1 MKITAMLCG
10 VTLSFAL
17 LAGSVSD
24 TFAADNLMAIE
35 ETTIMPVA
43 KGTYDALY
51 GPGEADQADWG
62 NYSMGKEVKDP
73 ANPGQTLRVIIFEVH
88 SPYKTYDRV
97 ILKVASNGTVV
108 GTGIDYLGR

>member
-1 MKITAMLCG
+1 MKITASLCG
-10 VTLSFAL
+10 ITLSFIL
-17 LAGSVSD
+17 LAGSVSV
-24 TFAADNLMAIE
+24 TFAADNLVAIE

-62 NYSMGKEVKDP
+62 NYSMGKDVKDP
-73 ANPGQTLRVIIFEVH
+73 ANPGKTLRVIIFEVH

-97 ILKVASNGTVV
+97 TLKIADNGAVV
-108 GTGIDYLGR
+108 GTGVDYLGR